1 MKALRALPLLIV
13 AAYVFYVGVKT
24 VRPPSAGNI
33 EHISPDR
40 LPWYAGG
47 TLHRATMGEWTA
59 STDHSRLATS
69 ADFIVTM
76 VKDLPSSMEPLKPKA
91 VQLEKCITK
100 GGSPMGAEY
109 LTVRKVAA
117 GCAVLLGY

>member
-1 MKALRALPLLIV
+1 MLPLLFV
-13 AAYVFYVGVKT
+13 ATYFLYVGVEL
-24 VRPPSAGNI
+24 VRPPSAGYI
-33 EHISPDR
+33 DRISPDH

-59 STDHSRLATS
+59 STDDSRLATS

-76 VKDLPSSMEPLKPKA
+76 VNDVPSSMEPLKPKA
-91 VQLEKCITK
+91 VELDKCITK
-100 GGSPMGAEY
+100 VGSPMGAEY